1 MFYVG
6 KLKDEYRK
14 EKKLSQKFMCSLYSE
29 KLGTTYQSYTQYD
42 SLEEAIE
49 DLEEILF
56 YLSENP
62 EVKDAGDLIGYAAGI
77 SNGISIILKEFDSDD

>member
-1 MFYVG
+1 M
-6 KLKDEYRK
+6 KDEYRK
-14 EKKLSQKFMCSLYSE
+14 EKKINQKYTCSLYSE

-62 EVKDAGDLIGYAAGI
+62 EDAGDLIGYAAGI
-77 SNGISIILKEFDSDD
+77 SNGISIILKGFDSDD